1 MAGTALQGFGRT
13 GTEHRCASSSQ
24 QMVLRS
30 RCVRVKW
37 SCWLRPC
44 RALSAGQAQGV
55 LRAHWQRTGPVGPTS
70 LSGNGHLMGSA
81 RLPSSG
87 TEIQCS
93 NQLSYPRLSR
103 GGDRTHAFGIGALPT
118 ELHRPK
124 TKAGFEPATSNVEE
138 QNDRAAA
145 YCKLDATVPWGLF
158 KPASGPTHS
167 TFPRACSF
175 EQDVLC

>member
-13 GTEHRCASSSQ
+13 GAEHRCASSLQ
-24 QMVLRS
+24 HVVLRS

-37 SCWLRPC
+37 SCQLRPC

-55 LRAHWQRTGPVGPTS
+55 LYAHGQRTGPVGPTS

-87 TEIQCS
+87 TRIQCS
-93 NQLSYPRLSR
+93 YHLSYLL
-103 GGDRTHAFGIGALPT
+103 IGRVGFEPTPSELVLYPT
-118 ELHRPK
+118 ELHRPM

-145 YCKLDATVPWGLF
+145 YCKLDATVPWGLL

-167 TFPRACSF
+167 TFPRACPF